1 MKLNTISSLRD
12 NRTRGTVGD
21 FISDNLSPDCSLS
34 FVSAYF
40 TIYAYLQL
48 KNKLDEIDTLRFL
61 FGEPRFISSIDPTK
75 TDKKQFMIEDD
86 KLVIPMEKRL
96 AQTRTGAWNCL
107 HPIWNWAVS
116 DVRWR

>member
-1 MKLNTISSLRD
+1 MKPNTISSLRD

-61 FGEPRFISSIDPTK
+61 FGEPRFISSIDPSK

-86 KLVIPMEKRL
+86 KLVIPMENRL
-96 AQTRTGAWNCL
+96 VQTGQEPGTDYALYG
-107 HPIWNWAVS
+107 IGQ
-116 DVRWR
+116 